1 LISEWKLNQ
10 ALECGAAGVK
20 AFTEMALKVIY
31 ADGKV
36 DEVSDPAEAL
46 EIYRHSTSHLMAAAV
61 CSLYPDTHLGIGPAV
76 SDGFFYDF
84 DRGTSFGEE
93 DLARIEARMRELVS
107 QDLRYEP
114 RILSKDEAV
123 RLFSGKG
130 EDLKVE
136 LIEERAGQRLSCY
149 QLDGLVDF
157 CLGPHVYSTGL
168 IHPNTFRV
176 TSLAGSHWKGE
187 EGNRPLQRIYGTAFL
202 TPGELEEHLARL
214 EEAKKRDH
222 RKLGRELDLFSIS
235 EEAGPGLIFWHPKGT
250 RVRLVIEDFLRK
262 VLVSRGYE
270 FVTTP
275 HIARNALWRTSGHYD
290 YYRENMYVFDI
301 EDEEFVL
308 KPMNCPGHIQI
319 YRSGMR
325 SYRDLPIR
333 YAEFG
338 TVYRHEKSGVLHGM
352 LRVRGFTQD
361 DAHIFCTREQV
372 YGEIAELLDLVL
384 FVMQSFGFDQYQVEL
399 SVRDESR
406 RQDYAG
412 TEEDWQMAEG
422 ALVQAMTAKG
432 MQWKRMEGEAVFYG
446 PKIDVKLIDAIGRP
460 WQLSTVQFD
469 FTLPKRFDLAFVGSD
484 GQPHQ
489 PVMLHRALLGS
500 IERFMGVLIEH
511 YAGAFPIWLAPVQVA
526 VIPIAERHQPYC
538 RQVLEKLAEAG
549 LRVELDDRNEKM
561 GYKIRGAQANK
572 VPFMLVAGDR
582 EVQSGQIS
590 VRNRFEGDTGSQS
603 VESFIAAIRGYIDAR
618 SVRP

>member
-1 LISEWKLNQ
+1 
-10 ALECGAAGVK
+10 
-20 AFTEMALKVIY
+20 MALKVRY
-31 ADGKV
+31 ADGNIG
-36 DEVSDPAEAL
+36 EVADPAEAL
-46 EIYRHSTSHLMAAAV
+46 EIYRHSASHLMAAAV
-61 CSLYPDTHLGIGPAV
+61 CSLFPDTHLGIGPAV

-84 DRGTSFGEE
+84 DRAARFSEE
-93 DLARIEARMRELVS
+93 DLASIEAKMRELAS
-107 QDLRYEP
+107 QNLAYEP
-114 RILSKDEAV
+114 SVLSKEEAV
-123 RLFSGKG
+123 GLFSKKG

-149 QLDGLVDF
+149 QLGNLVDF

-168 IHPNTFRV
+168 IHPDSFRV
-176 TSLAGSHWKGE
+176 LSLAGSHWKGE
-187 EGNRPLQRIYGTAFL
+187 EGNRRLQRIYGTAFL
-202 TPGELEEHLARL
+202 SPEELQAYLAQL

-222 RKLGRELDLFSIS
+222 RKLGRELDLFSVS

-250 RVRLVIEDFLRK
+250 RVRLVIEDFLRQ
-262 VLVSRGYE
+262 VLVRRGYE

-290 YYRENMYVFDI
+290 YYRENMYVFEID
-301 EDEEFVL
+301 DEEFVI

-319 YRSGMR
+319 YKSGMR
-325 SYRDLPIR
+325 SYRDLPLR
-333 YAEFG
+333 FAEFG

-372 YGEIAELLDLVL
+372 YGEISDLLDLVL
-384 FVMQSFGFDQYQVEL
+384 FVMQAFAFDKYQVEL

-406 RQDYAG
+406 KQDYAG
-412 TEEDWQMAEG
+412 TEEDWQMAED
-422 ALVQAMTAKG
+422 ALVQAMSAKE

-469 FTLPKRFDLAFVGSD
+469 FTLPKRFDLAFIGPD
-484 GQPHQ
+484 GQSHQ

-500 IERFMGVLIEH
+500 VERFMGVLIEH

-526 VIPIAERHQPYC
+526 VIPIAERHQPYG
-538 RQVLEKLAEAG
+538 RQVLDQLANAG

-561 GYKIRGAQANK
+561 GYKIREAQARK
-572 VPFMLVAGDR
+572 VPFMLIVGDK
-582 EVQSGQIS
+582 EMQSSQVS
-590 VRNRFEGDTGSQS
+590 VRSRFEGDKGAQS
-603 VESFIAAIRGYIDAR
+603 LESFIAGIRGHIESR

>member
-1 LISEWKLNQ
+1 
-10 ALECGAAGVK
+10 
-20 AFTEMALKVIY
+20 MALKVRY
-31 ADGKV
+31 ADGKTG
-36 DEVSDPAEAL
+36 EVADPAAAL

-61 CSLYPDTHLGIGPAV
+61 CSLFPDTHLGIGPAV

-84 DRGTSFGEE
+84 DRPTNFTE
-93 DLARIEARMRELVS
+93 DDLPRIEAKMRELAS
-107 QDLRYEP
+107 RDLQYMP
-114 RILSKDEAV
+114 SILSRDEAV
-123 RLFSGKG
+123 GLFSRKG
-130 EDLKVE
+130 ENLKVE
-136 LIEERAGQRLSCY
+136 LIEERAGQQLSCY
-149 QLDGLVDF
+149 QLGELVDF

-168 IHPNTFRV
+168 IHPDSFRV
-176 TSLAGSHWKGE
+176 MSLAGSYWKGDE
-187 EGNRPLQRIYGTAFL
+187 SNRRLQRIYGTAFL
-202 TPGELEEHLARL
+202 TPGDLQAHLEQL

-250 RVRLVIEDFLRK
+250 RVRHVIEDFLRE
-262 VLVSRGYE
+262 VLLRRGYE

-301 EDEEFVL
+301 EGEEFVL

-319 YRSGMR
+319 YKSGMR
-325 SYRDLPIR
+325 SYRDLPLR
-333 YAEFG
+333 FAEFG

-361 DAHIFCTREQV
+361 DAHIFCTRDQV
-372 YGEIAELLDLVL
+372 YGEISDLLELVL
-384 FVMQSFGFDQYQVEL
+384 FIMQAFAFDKYQVEL

-406 RQDYAG
+406 KQDYAG
-412 TEEDWQMAEG
+412 TEEDWQMAES
-422 ALVQAMTAKG
+422 ALVQAMRAKG
-432 MQWKRMEGEAVFYG
+432 IQWKRMEGEAVFYG

-469 FTLPKRFDLAFVGSD
+469 FTLPKRFDLAYIGSD

-500 IERFMGVLIEH
+500 VERFMGVLIEH
-511 YAGAFPIWLAPVQVA
+511 FAGAFPIWLAPVQA
-526 VIPIAERHQPYC
+526 TVIPIAERHQPYG
-538 RQVLEKLAEAG
+538 RQVLGQLAGAG

-561 GYKIRGAQANK
+561 GYKIREAQARK
-572 VPFMLVAGDR
+572 VPFMLVVGDK
-582 EVQSGQIS
+582 EAQSGQVS
-590 VRNRFEGDTGSQS
+590 VRNRYEGDKGAQS
-603 VESFIAAIRGYIDAR
+603 VESFIAAIRGHIEAR
-618 SVRP
+618 SARP

>member
-1 LISEWKLNQ
+1 MGGTSKWR
-10 ALECGAAGVK
+10 
-20 AFTEMALKVIY
+20 FTAMALKVIY
-31 ADGKV
+31 ADGKT
-36 DEVSDPAEAL
+36 DEVGDPAEAL

-61 CSLYPDTHLGIGPAV
+61 CSLFPDTHLGIGPAV

-84 DRGTSFGEE
+84 DRATSFGEE
-93 DLARIEARMRELVS
+93 DLRKIESKMRELVS

-114 RILSKDEAV
+114 RILTKDEAV

-136 LIEERAGQRLSCY
+136 LIEDRAGQRLSCY
-149 QLDGLVDF
+149 QLNGLVDF

-168 IHPNTFRV
+168 IHPDTFRV
-176 TSLAGSHWKGE
+176 MSIAGSHWKGE
-187 EGNRPLQRIYGTAFL
+187 EGNRALQRIYGTAFL
-202 TPGELEEHLARL
+202 TPDDLKAHLEQL

-222 RKLGRELDLFSIS
+222 RKLGRELDLFSVS

-250 RVRLVIEDFLRK
+250 RVRLVVEDFLRK
-262 VLVSRGYE
+262 VLISRGYE

-290 YYRENMYVFDI
+290 YYRQNMYVFEI

-319 YRSGMR
+319 YRSAMR

-333 YAEFG
+333 FAEFG

-372 YGEIAELLDLVL
+372 YGEILELLDQVL
-384 FVMQSFGFDQYQVEL
+384 FVMQAFGFDQYQVEL
-399 SVRDESR
+399 SVREESR
-406 RQDYAG
+406 KQDYAG
-412 TEEDWQMAEG
+412 TEEDWRMAEG
-422 ALVQAMTAKG
+422 ALVQAMTSKG

-446 PKIDVKLIDAIGRP
+446 PKIDVKMIDAIGRP

-469 FTLPKRFDLAFVGSD
+469 FTLPKRFNLTFIGSD
-484 GQPHQ
+484 GQAHQ

-500 IERFMGVLIEH
+500 VERFMGVLIEH

-526 VIPIAERHQPYC
+526 IIPIAERHQPYC
-538 RQVLEKLAEAG
+538 RQVLEKLVNAG

-561 GYKIRGAQANK
+561 GYKIRESQANK
-572 VPFMLVAGDR
+572 VPFMLIAGDK
-582 EVQSGQIS
+582 EVQSGQVS
-590 VRNRFEGDTGSQS
+590 VRNRFEGDTGAQS
-603 VESFIAAIRGYIDAR
+603 VESFIAGIRGYIDAR

>member
-1 LISEWKLNQ
+1 M
-10 ALECGAAGVK
+10 G
-20 AFTEMALKVIY
+20 LKVRY
-31 ADGKV
+31 ADGKIG
-36 DEVSDPAEAL
+36 EVTDPAQAL

-61 CSLYPDTHLGIGPAV
+61 CSLFPGTHLGIGPAV
-76 SDGFFYDF
+76 GDGFFYDF
-84 DRGTSFGEE
+84 DRPTNFTE
-93 DLARIEARMRELVS
+93 DDLPKIEAKMRELALR
-107 QDLRYEP
+107 DLEYQP
-114 RILSKDEAV
+114 RIVSKEEAV
-123 RLFSGKG
+123 ELFSGKG

-136 LIEERAGQRLSCY
+136 LIEDRAGQQLSCY
-149 QLDGLVDF
+149 YLGDLVDF

-168 IHPNTFRV
+168 IHPDSFRV
-176 TSLAGSHWKGE
+176 MSLAGSHWKGDE
-187 EGNRPLQRIYGTAFL
+187 SGRRLQRIYGTAFL
-202 TPGELEEHLARL
+202 TSDELQAHLTQL
-214 EEAKKRDH
+214 EEARKRDH
-222 RKLGRELDLFSIS
+222 RKLGRELDLFSVS

-250 RVRLVIEDFLRK
+250 RVRLVVEDFLRQ
-262 VLVSRGYE
+262 VLLDRGYE

-275 HIARNALWRTSGHYD
+275 HIARGALWKTSGHYD

-301 EDEEFVL
+301 EDEEFVI

-319 YRSGMR
+319 YKSAMR

-333 YAEFG
+333 FAEFG

-372 YGEIAELLDLVL
+372 YKEIADLLDLVL
-384 FVMQSFGFDQYQVEL
+384 FVMQAFAFDKYQVEL

-406 RQDYAG
+406 KQDYAG
-412 TEEDWQMAEG
+412 TEEDWQMAES

-432 MQWKRMEGEAVFYG
+432 MAWKRMEGEAVFYG

-469 FTLPKRFDLAFVGSD
+469 FTLPKRFDLSYIGPD

-500 IERFMGVLIEH
+500 VERFMGVLIEH
-511 YAGAFPIWLAPVQVA
+511 FAGAFPVWLAPVQA
-526 VIPIAERHQPYC
+526 TVIPIAARHQPYAGQLFD
-538 RQVLEKLAEAG
+538 RLASAG

-561 GYKIRGAQANK
+561 GYKIREAQARK
-572 VPFMLVAGDR
+572 VPFMLVVGDK
-582 EVQSGQIS
+582 EAQSGQVS
-590 VRNRFEGDTGSQS
+590 VRSRSEGDKGAQS
-603 VESFIAAIRGYIDAR
+603 VESFVATITGYIEAR
-618 SVRP
+618 SVKP